1 VVKRARFR
9 PKSRSAGGDPA
20 AERRSRQV
28 VDINEF
34 ANKAK
39 ENFEDT
45 FADPARKASMK
56 FVEGGSNLGMRMLDQ
71 AESNTRE
78 AFAAMR
84 QVAEAKDLSQV
95 MKIQGDFIREQS
107 NRSVTQAREIGELIM
122 KFGRDVVTPNK
133 AE

>member
-1 VVKRARFR
+1 M
-9 PKSRSAGGDPA
+9 
-20 AERRSRQV
+20 

-39 ENFEDT
+39 DTFDET
-45 FADPARKASMK
+45 FADPARKTGMK
-56 FVEGGSNLGMRMLDQ
+56 FVEGGSNLGLRMLDQ

-95 MKIQGDFIREQS
+95 MKIQGDFLREQS
-107 NRSVTQAREIGELIM
+107 NRSVSQAREIGELIM
-122 KFGRDVVTPNK
+122 KFGRDVVTPETG
-133 AE
+133 A

>member
-1 VVKRARFR
+1 VFTAAE
-9 PKSRSAGGDPA
+9 PIPAGGDPA
-20 AERRSRQV
+20 LERRSRSV

-39 ENFEDT
+39 ESFDET
-45 FADPARKASMK
+45 FADPARKAGVK
-56 FVEGGSNLGMRMLDQ
+56 FVEGGSNLGLRMLDQ

-122 KFGRDVVTPNK
+122 QFGRNVVTPAK
-133 AE
+133 GE